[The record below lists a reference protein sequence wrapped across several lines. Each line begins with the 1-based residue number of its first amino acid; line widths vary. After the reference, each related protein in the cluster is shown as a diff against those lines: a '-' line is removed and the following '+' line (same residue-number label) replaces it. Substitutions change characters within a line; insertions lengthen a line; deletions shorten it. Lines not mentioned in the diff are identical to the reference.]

1 MEGLEPPYLQD
12 VGTGGHRV
20 LDTIDGED
28 NIGQAV
34 DGRAADHHLE
44 GARISRA
51 FIARA
56 WQSHHLGLEQGSQG
70 WTYFTRGILAGSN
83 VALNI
88 GNGSG
93 WAGQQRGTGVNN
105 GLAAIAASDGLSIH
119 GDAEDKRQV
128 RVP

>member
-1 MEGLEPPYLQD
+1 MC
-12 VGTGGHRV
+12 
-20 LDTIDGED
+20 
-28 NIGQAV
+28 
-34 DGRAADHHLE
+34 
-44 GARISRA
+44 
-51 FIARA
+51 
-56 WQSHHLGLEQGSQG
+56 LEQGSQG
-70 WTYFTRGILAGSN
+70 WTYFARGILAGSN

-105 GLAAIAASDGLSIH
+105 GLATTAASDGLSIH